1 MRVAFGEL
9 EAGDVATR
17 WRNLWESLS
26 ISTHECVCVCVC
38 TLILL
43 GERSGDGCSHSL
55 NKHNK

>member
-26 ISTHECVCVCVC
+26 ISTHECVCVCVYVHVNI
-38 TLILL
+38 TG
-43 GERSGDGCSHSL
+43 GEEWRWM
-55 NKHNK
+55 